1 MRTLIVSALLLAPL
15 LAFAASESGEM
26 GAEAKRKA
34 CLLRASTTKEMKQ
47 CEYNA
52 FREANAEL
60 NRLQAQILDGLKKSD
75 MDSTKEI
82 QKRFVASNQAWVTL
96 RDSHCFFKSSEML
109 NGSEES
115 LLLASCTVNMTLDRI
130 KDLKSTRI

>member
-1 MRTLIVSALLLAPL
+1 MRTLIVSAFLLAPL
-15 LAFAASESGEM
+15 LAHAANETGI
-26 GAEAKRKA
+26 EAKRKA
-34 CLLRASTTKEMKQ
+34 CLHRAYTTKEMKQ

-60 NRLQAQILDGLKKSD
+60 SQLQAEILDGLKRSD

-82 QKRFVASNQAWVTL
+82 QKRFNASNQAWVAL
-96 RDSHCFFKSSEML
+96 RDSHCQFKSSEML

-115 LLLASCTVNMTLDRI
+115 LLLASCTVNMTVARI
-130 KDLKSTRI
+130 KDLKSTRL

>member
-1 MRTLIVSALLLAPL
+1 MRTLIVSALLTAPL
-15 LAFAASESGEM
+15 LALAANEVGVET
-26 GAEAKRKA
+26 KRKA
-34 CLLRASTTKEMKQ
+34 CLLRASTTQEMKQ

-60 NRLQAQILDGLKKSD
+60 SQLQAQILDNLKKSD

-82 QKRFVASNQAWVTL
+82 QRRFVASNQAWVSL
-96 RDSHCFFKSSEML
+96 RDSHCQFKSAEML

>member
-1 MRTLIVSALLLAPL
+1 MRTLIVSAFLLIPL
-15 LAFAASESGEM
+15 LALAATEG
-26 GAEAKRKA
+26 GVEAKRKN
-34 CLLRASTTKEMKQ
+34 CLHRASTTKEMKQ

-60 NRLQAQILDGLKKSD
+60 NQLQASILDGLKRSE

-96 RDSHCFFKSSEML
+96 RDSHCQFKSSEML

>member
-1 MRTLIVSALLLAPL
+1 MRILIVSALLTIPL
-15 LAFAASESGEM
+15 LALAANESGVET
-26 GAEAKRKA
+26 KRKA

-60 NRLQAQILDGLKKSD
+60 NQLQVEILNGLRKSD

-96 RDSHCFFKSSEML
+96 RDSHCQFKSSEML

-130 KDLKSTRI
+130 RDLKSTRI

>member
-15 LAFAASESGEM
+15 LALAAN
-26 GAEAKRKA
+26 EAGVETKRKA

-60 NRLQAQILDGLKKSD
+60 NQLQAEILGGLRHSD

-96 RDSHCFFKSSEML
+96 RDSHCQFKSAEML

-115 LLLASCTVNMTLDRI
+115 LLLASCTVNMTLERI